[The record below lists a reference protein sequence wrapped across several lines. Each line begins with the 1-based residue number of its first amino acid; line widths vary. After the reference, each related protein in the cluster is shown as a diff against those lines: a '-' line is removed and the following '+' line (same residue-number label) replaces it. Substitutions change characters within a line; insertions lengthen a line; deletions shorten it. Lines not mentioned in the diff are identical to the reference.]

1 MLNKNEIL
9 KKAIEKI
16 NMLTHLFVNAT
27 PNMTNNSLFNGELE
41 YLWENNKIN
50 LPIVIKKTI
59 LPIHVDLF
67 AEMKLHSKNDF
78 ILIAEYI
85 NPNLAIRLKSIGV
98 FFIDTVGNIF
108 INKSPILID
117 IKGKKVKIN
126 EPQNRLYTTSGLQ
139 VLFSLLTIDDL
150 INKPYREIA
159 KISKSANGTVAI
171 IMNNLKEHNFIT
183 NVGGNRFK
191 FVDKRRLL
199 ENWTAFYS
207 LKLKPK
213 KIIGKFNSQLPDFW
227 KRIEISKYNAQWS
240 SEVVAVKKNY
250 LLTPQNFTIY
260 IENNL
265 LEINKLKLDARLSED
280 KNGNIE
286 LVERFWNNPND
297 GLMDEIVNPL
307 TVYVDLIAINDP
319 RNFEIASLF
328 LKEVIGEKSD

>member
-1 MLNKNEIL
+1 MLNENEIL
-9 KKAIEKI
+9 KKAVEKT
-16 NMLTHLFVNAT
+16 NLLTHLFVQAV
-27 PNMTNNSLFNGELE
+27 PNMDNNSLFSGELE
-41 YLWENNKIN
+41 YLWENKKIN
-50 LPIVIKKTI
+50 LPIVIRKTL

-67 AEMKLHSKNDF
+67 AEMKLHDNSDF

-85 NPNLAIRLKSIGV
+85 NPNLAQRLKSIGV
-98 FFIDTVGNIF
+98 FFIDTVGNVF

-117 IKGKKVKIN
+117 IKGEKMKTN
-126 EPQNRLYTTSGLQ
+126 EAKNRLYTTAGLQ

-171 IMNNLKEHNFIT
+171 IMNNLKEHNFII
-183 NVGGNRFK
+183 NVGGKKFK
-191 FVDKRRLL
+191 FVDKQRVL

-227 KRIEISKYNAQWS
+227 KKIDISKYNAQWS
-240 SEVVAVKKNY
+240 SEVAAVKRNY
-250 LLTPQNFTIY
+250 LFIPRNYAIY

-265 LEINKLKLDARLSED
+265 VEINKLKLEARLSED

-286 LVERFWNNPND
+286 LVERFWNNPNNS
-297 GLMDEIVNPL
+297 LMEEIVDPL
-307 TVYVDLIAINDP
+307 IVYVDLIGINDP

-328 LKEVIGEKSD
+328 SKEVIGEKTD